1 MKNDNNNFQSGIG
14 NDWDLRTLSLTLIS
28 QLMPSS
34 FLFPCNRPHTHFFM
48 VFSAY
53 SMLLFGK
60 EDNFTYL

>member
-1 MKNDNNNFQSGIG
+1 MKNDNNNFQSGTG

-28 QLMPSS
+28 RRMPSS